1 MGEKDRI
8 MNRKV
13 YIVEGKRTAIG
24 KFLGSLSTVKPGDM
38 TAQVMKAVM
47 ADTGVDPAQIDEV
60 FVAHQHSAGQGP
72 SIARRAQL
80 EAGIPNEVPAT
91 TVNMQ
96 CGSGLKAAILAY
108 NAIQAGEDI
117 VLVGGVE
124 NMSQVP
130 YILTNRVRKGVK
142 MGPTSVDVQD
152 SLYCDG
158 LIDQFNGYLMGM
170 TAENVAVK
178 EGITR
183 EEQDEFAVR
192 SQTLAQKAIE
202 SGRFRD
208 EIVPIR
214 YQDRKGREFVF
225 DTDERNTPATTNE
238 TLAKMRPAFKKASE
252 GGTVTAGNACQLNDG
267 AAVILVASEEAV
279 QANGWKPMA
288 EIVSMATVGI
298 DPAVMGLGPVKAVIK
313 TLDQAGMTLKDVELM
328 ELNEAFAAQ
337 SLGCVK
343 EWCAHYGMTK
353 EEILDK
359 TNVNGGAIA
368 LGHPVAASGVRIL
381 VTLMNELKKRDLH
394 TGLATLCVGGGMGTA
409 MLVRRCG

>member
-1 MGEKDRI
+1 M
-8 MNRKV
+8 RKV
-13 YIVEGKRTAIG
+13 YIVDGKRTAIG

-80 EAGIPNEVPAT
+80 EAGIPDEVPAT

-108 NAIQAGEDI
+108 NAIQAGENI

-142 MGPTSVDVQD
+142 MGPTSVAVQD

-225 DTDERNTPATTNE
+225 DTDESNTPGTTYE

-267 AAVILVASEEAV
+267 AAVVLVASEEAV

-288 EIVSMATVGI
+288 EIISMATVGI
-298 DPAVMGLGPVKAVIK
+298 DPAIMGLGPVKAVIK

-381 VTLMNELKKRDLH
+381 VTLMNELKKQNLH

-409 MLVRRCG
+409 MLVRRCD

>member
-1 MGEKDRI
+1 

-13 YIVEGKRTAIG
+13 YIVDGKRTAIG

-38 TAQVMKAVM
+38 TAQVMRAVM

-96 CGSGLKAAILAY
+96 CGSGLKATILAY
-108 NAIQAGEDI
+108 NAIQAGENI

-130 YILTNRVRKGVK
+130 YILTNKVRKGVK
-142 MGPTSVDVQD
+142 MGPASVDVQD

-158 LIDQFNGYLMGM
+158 LIDQFYGYLMGM

-202 SGRFRD
+202 TGRFQN

-214 YQDRKGREFVF
+214 YQDHKGREFVF
-225 DTDERNTPATTNE
+225 DTDESNTPGTTYE
-238 TLAKMRPAFKKASE
+238 ALSKMRPAFKRASE

-279 QANGWKPMA
+279 KANGWEPMA

-298 DPAVMGLGPVKAVIK
+298 DPAIMGLGPVKAVIK
-313 TLDQAGMTLKDVELM
+313 TLDQAGLTLKDVELM

-353 EEILDK
+353 EEILEK

-381 VTLMNELKKRDLH
+381 VTLMNELKRRDLH

-409 MLVRRCG
+409 ILIRRCG

>member
-1 MGEKDRI
+1 

-13 YIVEGKRTAIG
+13 YIVDGKRTAIG
-24 KFLGSLSTVKPGDM
+24 KFLGRLSTVKPGDM

-47 ADTGVDPAQIDEV
+47 ADIGVNPTQIDEV

-108 NAIQAGEDI
+108 NAVQAGENI

-170 TAENVAVK
+170 TAENVAVR

-225 DTDERNTPATTNE
+225 DTDESNTPGTTYE

-288 EIVSMATVGI
+288 EIISMATVGI
-298 DPAVMGLGPVKAVIK
+298 DPSIMGLGPVKAVIK

-353 EEILDK
+353 EEILNK

-381 VTLMNELKKRDLH
+381 VTLMNELEKQNLH
-394 TGLATLCVGGGMGTA
+394 MGLATLCVGGGMGTA
-409 MLVRRCG
+409 MLVRCCD

>member
-1 MGEKDRI
+1 MK
-8 MNRKV
+8 KA
-13 YIVEGKRTAIG
+13 YIVAAKRTAIG
-24 KFLGSLSTVKPGDM
+24 KFLGSLSPVKPGDM
-38 TAQVMKAVM
+38 TAQVMKAVI
-47 ADTGVDPAQIDEV
+47 AESGVNPAEIDEV
-60 FVAHQHSAGQGP
+60 LVAHQHSAGQGP
-72 SIARRAQL
+72 SIARRAEL
-80 EAGIPNEVPAT
+80 EAGIPDHVPAT

-96 CGSGLKAAILAY
+96 CGSGLKAGILAY
-108 NAIQAGEDI
+108 NAIQAGANL

-130 YILTNRVRKGVK
+130 YILTNRVRKGTK

-178 EGITR
+178 EEITR
-183 EEQDEFAVR
+183 EEQDEFALR
-192 SQTLAQKAIE
+192 SQALARHAIE

-225 DTDERNTPATTNE
+225 DTDESNTPGTTYE
-238 TLAKMRPAFKKASE
+238 ALAKMRPAFKKASE

-267 AAVILVASEEAV
+267 AAVMLVASEEAV
-279 QANGWKPMA
+279 LVNGWKPMA

-298 DPAVMGLGPVKAVIK
+298 DPAIMGLGPVKAVIK
-313 TLDQAGMTLKDVELM
+313 TLNQAELSLKDVDLV

-343 EWCAHYGMTK
+343 EWSAHYGMTK
-353 EEILDK
+353 EVILEK

-381 VTLMNELKKRDLH
+381 VTLMHELKKREKTL
-394 TGLATLCVGGGMGTA
+394 GLATLCVGGGMGTA
-409 MLVRRCG
+409 MLIRRCD